1 MKFFDVFFYVMMIG
15 NVFQIFGSIV
25 AIYQNLVQTN
35 TNILLGIR
43 QGCIGFGCLCTW
55 FCLIKY
61 FTENKQFK
69 TTTNLLAQSTIAV
82 LKFCVGVIPVYLAFT
97 FLGRCLFWRTE
108 KFESTQHAF
117 VALFSILA
125 GDILDET
132 YEDTEADGV
141 LSVVFITIW
150 IILFMSSVH
159 NMFISIISNGFRNKF
174 LEERYQELF
183 ELYSLGDREAVSKW
197 KINEKEM

>member
-1 MKFFDVFFYVMMIG
+1 MKFFDLFFYVMMIG

-43 QGCIGFGCLCTW
+43 QACIGFGAMCTW

-61 FTENKQFK
+61 FSENKQFK
-69 TTTNLLAQSTIAV
+69 ATTNLLAESTIGV
-82 LKFCVGVIPVYLAFT
+82 FKFVIGILPLYIAFV
-97 FLGRCLFWRTE
+97 FLGRCLFWKSE

-117 VALFSILA
+117 VALFAIVG

-132 YEDTEADGV
+132 YTDIAAEGF
-141 LSVVFITIW
+141 LSVVFLTVW
-150 IILFMSSVH
+150 IVLFMSSVH
-159 NMFISIISNGFRNKF
+159 NVFISIISNGFRNKF

-183 ELYSLGDREAVSKW
+183 DLYSLGDRDAVSKW
-197 KINEKEM
+197 NINEKEM